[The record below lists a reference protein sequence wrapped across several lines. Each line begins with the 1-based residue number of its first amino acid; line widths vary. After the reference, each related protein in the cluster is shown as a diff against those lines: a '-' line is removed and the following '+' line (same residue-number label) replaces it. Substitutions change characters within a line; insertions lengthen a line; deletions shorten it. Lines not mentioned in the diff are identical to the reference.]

1 MPTTSKTKGRLV
13 IPRFTSPREEA
24 EWCDKNRKKLEA
36 DMSRRLAARDTT
48 KLAVALAQ
56 SAAKEKAKLKPV
68 TIRMLPDDLE
78 TLRRVAAEKGFAVSD
93 IHQSAV
99 ARGATGTSHQ

>member
-56 SAAKEKAKLKPV
+56 SAAKREGEAQ
-68 TIRMLPDDLE
+68 TSYDPDVARRP
-78 TLRRVAAEKGFAVSD
+78 LRRVAAEKGFAVSD

-99 ARGATGTSHQ
+99 ARGATAL